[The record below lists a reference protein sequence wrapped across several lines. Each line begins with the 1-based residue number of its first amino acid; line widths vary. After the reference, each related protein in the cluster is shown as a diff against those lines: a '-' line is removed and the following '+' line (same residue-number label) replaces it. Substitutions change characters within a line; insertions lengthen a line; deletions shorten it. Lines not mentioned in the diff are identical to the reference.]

1 MRYRLYGVIIATGFL
16 LPQLGFAHATPVT
29 YGPEAGSVLQQMP
42 DEISIRFSERLEP
55 GSSRITVFA
64 PDGTTLA
71 ADNAKVDPADR
82 YKLTTS
88 LPTGG
93 SGTYAVSWS
102 VISADDGHFTKGAFS
117 FSISKASATA
127 TDSGFSVTHSSD
139 APEALTIWLEL
150 VGHAI
155 LLGTLCLLAALR
167 FAGATVGRDRRGGAG
182 ALFTR
187 RRILALVWTAALLG
201 IAGGLAYIGVKSWM
215 LATDQGRDWFTV
227 FNEFMSTAAGR
238 YTLLR
243 ASVLLVC
250 AIVATVWKRDF
261 ADRDR
266 VWTARESALLTLL
279 FMWALMRARVSHA
292 SASPFLPSMA
302 ILVNTVHVMG
312 KDLWIGSLVAFM
324 VMLTG
329 RKPRTVRETGL
340 ALGALTLLTG
350 AGLLVGGTTG
360 AFITWLHL
368 KGAANLFTTMW
379 GMRFLSLG
387 AAAALLVSVF
397 LYRLLMVN
405 RATERLA
412 AKSPR
417 TDDADTVR
425 AVLFPVTMEM
435 LCGLLVLLLSGS
447 LIITTPP
454 LDSRAHFSVSAES
467 QGLTVN
473 LGEHPYDDASMLVTF
488 AEPGKM
494 LADPGIT
501 GAVITASEKTKSIGP
516 LVLEKEQR
524 FAGGYAFPKSELSP
538 PGDWTIEITG
548 QRDSGYDATASFT
561 FAYPTD
567 IDAAHLPHSSRG
579 FDGFALLS
587 VGTAGLLFVLGLL
600 LIRHGRRFIVRMSA
614 FDAGDE
620 VQSLGRRMQ
629 LASAI
634 IGLAV
639 LFIFAQLLNHA
650 HGAFEAACIANG
662 DMFHE
667 SVPIRDGKAVSAVPV
682 LGCMTGMG
690 AGQRQF
696 GDMREYAF
704 YAKPAKATAEIT
716 LDPAVPVVH
725 EPVTMTVRIH
735 DPLTEQPITPS
746 IEHDRILHAIIVSGD
761 TGWFSHQH
769 VEDAGS
775 VSADAMKNGTFQIP
789 DVTFHTT
796 GRNLVAIDYAVR
808 SRHYSDVRYVDVPGT
823 ADAGSGSA
831 TSVSTD
837 SGSVSP
843 FKDDVVQN
851 GQFEGYAVR
860 LTVPSSGL
868 ASGSPMMLRYT
879 IEHDGS
885 PETDLQPYLGA
896 AMHVAA
902 VRDDLRKFVHT
913 HGQVPRP
920 WLLTFVSQLPLI
932 GDHQTQSAMNHLVPP
947 DAFGPNV
954 EAPVTFPA
962 AGTYTV
968 FGEFVHK
975 GKAVTTRFVV
985 EVR

>member
-1 MRYRLYGVIIATGFL
+1 MRRFASAFIIATGLL

-42 DEISIRFSERLEP
+42 EDITIRFSERIEK
-55 GSSRITVFA
+55 GSSRITVFS
-64 PDGTTLA
+64 PDGTTLT
-71 ADNAKVDPADR
+71 ADKATVDPADAYR
-82 YKLTTS
+82 LTTM

-102 VISADDGHFTKGAFS
+102 VVSADDGHFTKGAFS
-117 FSISKASATA
+117 FSIGKASATA

-150 VGHAI
+150 AGHAT
-155 LLGTLCLLAALR
+155 LLGMLCLLAALR
-167 FAGATVGRDRRGGAG
+167 FAGAG

-187 RRILALVWTAALLG
+187 RRILTVIWTAALLG
-201 IAGGLAYIGVKSWM
+201 IAGGFAYIGLKSWM
-215 LATDQGRDWFTV
+215 LATDQARSWFTV
-227 FNEFMSTAAGR
+227 LHEFMGTAAGR
-238 YTLLR
+238 FTLLR
-243 ASVLLVC
+243 AAVLLAY
-250 AIVATVWKRDF
+250 AILATAWKRDF

-292 SASPFLPSMA
+292 SASPFLPSVA
-302 ILVNTVHVMG
+302 ILVNAVHVMG
-312 KDLWIGSLVAFM
+312 KDLWIGSLVAFV

-329 RKPRTVRETGL
+329 RKPRAVRETGL
-340 ALGALTLLTG
+340 ALGAMTLLTG

-387 AAAALLVSVF
+387 AAAALLISVF
-397 LYRLLMVN
+397 LYRLLLVN

-412 AKSPR
+412 AKNPR
-417 TDDADTVR
+417 ADDVDTVR
-425 AVLFPVTMEM
+425 SILFPVTMEM

-454 LDSRAHFSVSAES
+454 LDSRSHFAVSSES
-467 QGLTVN
+467 QGLNVN
-473 LGEHPYDDASMLVTF
+473 LEEHPYDDASMLVTF
-488 AEPGKM
+488 AEPDKM
-494 LADPGIT
+494 LADPGVT
-501 GAVITASEKTKSIGP
+501 GVVITATEKTKSIGP
-516 LVLEKEQR
+516 LVLETEQR
-524 FAGGYAFPKSELSP
+524 FAGGYTFPKSELSP
-538 PGDWTIEITG
+538 PGNWTIEITG
-548 QRDSGYDATASFT
+548 QRDSGYDATASFS

-567 IDAAHLPHSSRG
+567 IDAMHLPHSNRS

-587 VGTAGLLFVLGLL
+587 VLTAVLLFVLGLL
-600 LIRHGRRFIVRMSA
+600 LIRHGRRFIGRMSA
-614 FDAGDE
+614 RDTGDE
-620 VQSLGRRMQ
+620 MKNLGRRMQ
-629 LASAI
+629 LASVI

-650 HGAFEAACIANG
+650 HGAFEAECISNG

-667 SVPIRDGKAVSAVPV
+667 SVPIRDGRAVSAVPV

-704 YAKPAKATAEIT
+704 YAKPAKASADIT
-716 LDPAVPVVH
+716 LDPAVPEVH
-725 EPVTMTVRIH
+725 EPVTMTVKIH
-735 DPLTEQPITPS
+735 DPLTGQPVTPN
-746 IEHDRILHAIIVSGD
+746 IEHDRVLHVIIVSGD

-769 VEDAGS
+769 VEDAGP
-775 VSADAMKNGTFQIP
+775 VTADALKSGTFRIP

-808 SRHYSDVRYVDVPGT
+808 SRHYSDVRYVDVPGEPET
-823 ADAGSGSA
+823 G
-831 TSVSTD
+831 

-843 FKDDVVQN
+843 FKDDVLQS

-860 LTVPSSGL
+860 LELPKSGL
-868 ASGSPMMLRYT
+868 VSGSPMTLRYT
-879 IEHDGS
+879 IERDGT
-885 PETDLQPYLGA
+885 PITDLQPYLGA

-975 GKAVTTRFVV
+975 GKVVTTRFVV
-985 EVR
+985 EVK